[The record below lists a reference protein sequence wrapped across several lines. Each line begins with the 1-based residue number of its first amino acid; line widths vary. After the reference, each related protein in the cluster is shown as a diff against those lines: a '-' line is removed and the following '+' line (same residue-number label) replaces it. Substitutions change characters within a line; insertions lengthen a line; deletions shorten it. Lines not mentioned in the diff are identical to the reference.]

1 MITRDEIYF
10 NYIRSYIDYTRENK
24 LKFSMYTQLTGANES
39 GIAELPSQAFQNG
52 LLFTTFDFG
61 AEETWVPDQIVLE
74 NGLFKCVLVFY
85 VEDNWVEFPIEFPVI
100 NIIALT
106 RYNFEQRIEYS
117 FDFAEKVKN
126 SKKHLKLVQNV

>member
-1 MITRDEIYF
+1 MIIRDEIYF
-10 NYIRSYIDYTRENK
+10 NAIVDYINYNKEHK
-24 LKFSMYTQLTGANES
+24 LKFNMYVYVHKDSEIS
-39 GIAELPSQAFQNG
+39 KLPSEAFQNG

-61 AEETWVPDQIVLE
+61 AEETWVPDQIELKD
-74 NGLFKCVLVFY
+74 GLFKCVLVFY
-85 VEDNWVEFPIEFPVI
+85 VDDNWVEFPIEFPVI